1 MGEPISSQGSTL
13 SVSTTMG
20 SYLNIGGLTE
30 FIEGDGT
37 ASRLD
42 ASNLASTQK
51 KYIAGLKDSGARAIK
66 GQWLAADAGQRLL
79 KSNAG
84 NGVVLHFRAAL
95 PDGTSSTF
103 DAEVADFTEA
113 PGVDKVLEF
122 NCTYWPTNY
131 HEET

>member
-1 MGEPISSQGSTL
+1 MGAISAQGSTL
-13 SVSTTMG
+13 SVSTTLSG
-20 SYLNIGGLTE
+20 YQNIGGLTE
-30 FIEGDGT
+30 FVEGDGT

-51 KYIAGLKDSGARAIK
+51 VYIAGLKDSGARALK
-66 GQWLAADAGQRLL
+66 GQWLASDPGQHIL

-84 NGVVLHFRAAL
+84 NGVVLHFKAEL
-95 PDGTSSTF
+95 PDGTTSTF
-103 DAEVADFTEA
+103 DAEVADFTES

-131 HEET
+131 HLET